1 MNKKTLFLLVA
12 GLFIM
17 TSIFAT
23 QTRMSG
29 LGNPTGL
36 IEDDTDVFVYPATIF
51 NYSGAVAEL
60 QQGAGSTQWNMSA
73 NIPILE
79 YKLGVYLNR
88 DTMIDLPGIGRGIDL
103 DIAKSVE
110 FNFGFMDKFA
120 IGFGTAA
127 DYDVEEEI
135 PNANGTFKNE
145 PSASYFSFFGGYSD
159 NGLDVGLRLEMARA
173 EDIDNNGDFLE
184 ISHTAFGL
192 KGRQYIMNEDNM
204 SLIVQA
210 AYMMSMEEHNYE
222 NLDGEKIQDKELSE
236 SMLEIGFGLQV
247 KANDRHKIIFGLTP
261 IIYNPMSQEIT
272 TYGAADDIVVK
283 SDDTWMFFPE
293 YNLAVESQICS
304 WLTGRVGAN
313 QVYAHVTEEMDYD
326 ETMAQE
332 DTEETYYAKNYN
344 MNLGLTFSFGNF
356 CLDTVLEQ
364 ELLFEGPDF
373 IGGNANGLASEVSVK
388 YKF

>member
-1 MNKKTLFLLVA
+1 MNKKTILLLVA
-12 GLFIM
+12 LFIM
-17 TSIFAT
+17 TSMFAT

-36 IEDDTDVFVYPATIF
+36 IEDDTDVFTYPATIF
-51 NYSGAVAEL
+51 ANSGVAVAEL

-88 DTMIDLPGIGRGIDL
+88 DTMIDLPGYGVDL

-120 IGFGTAA
+120 VGFGTSA
-127 DYDVEEEI
+127 DYKTEAEFPLAE
-135 PNANGTFKNE
+135 GTFKNE
-145 PSASYFSFFGGYSD
+145 PKANFYSFFGGYSA
-159 NGLDVGLRLEMARA
+159 NGMDFGLRFEMASA
-173 EDIDNNGDFLE
+173 EDVDNNGDFLE
-184 ISHTAFGL
+184 MSYTAFGL
-192 KGRQYIMNEDNM
+192 KGRHYIMNEENM
-204 SLIVQA
+204 SFLVQA
-210 AYMMSMEEHNYE
+210 AYMMSMEEYNYE
-222 NLDGEKIQDKELSE
+222 DLEGNKLNKNEVSE

-247 KANDRHKIIFGLTP
+247 KAGERNRILFGLTP
-261 IIYNPMSQEIT
+261 IIYNPMSQEVT
-272 TYGAADDIVVK
+272 TYGAADDIVNK
-283 SDDTWMFFPE
+283 ADDTWMFFPE
-293 YNLAVESQICS
+293 YNLAVESKICS
-304 WLTGRVGAN
+304 WLTGRLGAN
-313 QVYAHVTEEMDYD
+313 QVYAHVTEEMDFD

-332 DTEETYYAKNYN
+332 DTEDTFYAKNYN

-373 IGGNANGLASEVSVK
+373 IGGNANGLATEVSVK